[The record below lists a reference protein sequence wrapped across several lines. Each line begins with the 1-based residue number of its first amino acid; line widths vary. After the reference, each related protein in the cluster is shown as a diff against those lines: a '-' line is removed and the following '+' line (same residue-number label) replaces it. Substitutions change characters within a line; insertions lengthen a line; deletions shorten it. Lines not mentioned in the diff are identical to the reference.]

1 MYTRHAKR
9 SHTHVKDAV
18 VQVEFG
24 GLWRQQN
31 NPACTKSVRG
41 LTMLKLR
48 DTIKKKKKN
57 NNNNQFREPV
67 WPSGKALGW

>member
-1 MYTRHAKR
+1 
-9 SHTHVKDAV
+9 
-18 VQVEFG
+18 
-24 GLWRQQN
+24 
-31 NPACTKSVRG
+31 
-41 LTMLKLR
+41 MLKLR